1 MVTNDRQGPGTYSPI
16 QVQLTNSTAA
26 YSAQL
31 PLEGA
36 DRMQMEVKEDNGGNK
51 NILIFDVTPVLMLH
65 SPSP

>member
-1 MVTNDRQGPGTYSPI
+1 MTDKAQGHTVWFRY
-16 QVQLTNSTAA
+16 NYSTAA
-26 YSAQL
+26 YSAQS